1 MPAFSL
7 NRADHRFARVHPDAS
22 LKRQFA
28 LHPQPIRVALEI
40 LLHPQRR
47 IQRALRMILVGDRR
61 AEQGE
66 DAVAGG
72 LQAESRSQV

>member
-1 MPAFSL
+1 
-7 NRADHRFARVHPDAS
+7 
-22 LKRQFA
+22 
-28 LHPQPIRVALEI
+28 
-40 LLHPQRR
+40 
-47 IQRALRMILVGDRR
+47 LRMILVGDRR